1 MTLLEIM
8 CSASWRRLCLKV
20 GTKETG
26 VDVRPAA
33 DRARESLT
41 SPAWRTGRHATPK
54 TARYVTVA
62 FVDLTELGAIDAAKH
77 VASTIVEVTTDDA
90 A

>member
-1 MTLLEIM
+1 
-8 CSASWRRLCLKV
+8 
-20 GTKETG
+20 
-26 VDVRPAA
+26 
-33 DRARESLT
+33 
-41 SPAWRTGRHATPK
+41 
-54 TARYVTVA
+54 VA